1 MKKRSFERYLEKRF
15 DKKEIAAIEKA
26 AKMEYDSLRML
37 QQDVAK
43 AVASYMKK
51 ENIGFNNF
59 VRRLGKSPV
68 QVSKIIKGEANLRL
82 ASVAQIYAIMG
93 CRAKL
98 VIDKK
103 R

>member
-1 MKKRSFERYLEKRF
+1 MKKKSFERYLEKRL
-15 DKKEIAAIEKA
+15 DKKEIAAIEEA
-26 AKMEYDSLRML
+26 AKIEYDSIIML

-43 AVASYMKK
+43 AVKDYMDREK
-51 ENIGFNNF
+51 IGFNDF
-59 VRRLGKSPV
+59 VRRLGKSPA
-68 QVSKIIKGEANLRL
+68 QVSKIIKGEANLTL

-93 CRAKL
+93 FRAKI